1 MRGHR
6 CQYLTVARPTILF
19 RALCAVVPPD
29 LRQDESLMQL
39 FDTLEH
45 LDTVVDDVFGRIEA
59 KVASSRDQLIAVN
72 NRINVVRKP

>member
-1 MRGHR
+1 
-6 CQYLTVARPTILF
+6 
-19 RALCAVVPPD
+19 
-29 LRQDESLMQL
+29 MQL